1 MSSHSISLGNNR
13 SDLQFIGDLINLC
26 KRHQISCG
34 DPQDLNHLSSDIL
47 FNEEFRVD
55 LFTLCTVISHMTEV
69 EPSPEQLLVLVAR
82 ALGGPGISPGKANV
96 DIPHAASSA
105 FLKGYE
111 SWSKHEPDHGAASP
125 RPTDQTPTPSQP
137 IPPQPIT
144 LQPRATPYSI
154 AASRSSDFHGP
165 QEVPPAGNSTTGEPS
180 RRSIPSNSKLENLTL
195 SELKM
200 YLEEIESRVTRIEP
214 HVEKVAPQQI
224 EKSSPQPIEKKNS
237 QPYFSP
243 EYFERLEALD
253 AQRAL
258 RAKATAA
265 AAAAQY
271 HEVAVPPLSII
282 PTSQVE
288 PDPLPPPLVVH
299 YPEPVVSSL
308 PSFHETPRP
317 AFDAASVRKLRLVN
331 ALLACFLFIAGV
343 SAVIFAYRYLH
354 PPPTFTDTISRYPVP
369 LGGEPS
375 STADPEDSTTAPV
388 PAPARSSV
396 IAVPADARNTHPV
409 QISPNPT
416 SRSKSN
422 GHSVSQVNPQA
433 YMDRPTYV
441 VSLSPNAPAFTP
453 SNATVTVPP
462 ATMMTYAIST
472 PKPSYPSNRY
482 GDSDSTVDVE
492 ATISKDGRVTS
503 ARALTGT
510 FDVRNAAVQAV
521 LGWRFK
527 PFVFNGY
534 PVTVV
539 TTFEFDFKGK

>member
-1 MSSHSISLGNNR
+1 MSSHSISLGNGR

-34 DPQDLNHLSSDIL
+34 DPQDLDHLASDIL
-47 FNEEFRVD
+47 FNEEFRID
-55 LFTLCTVISHMTEV
+55 LFTLCTAIGHMTEV

-82 ALGGPGISPGKANV
+82 ALGGPGISLGKANV

-105 FLKGYE
+105 FLQNYE
-111 SWSKHEPDHGAASP
+111 SWSRHEPDHGADSSWP
-125 RPTDQTPTPSQP
+125 IEQTPPPPQP

-144 LQPRATPYSI
+144 LQPRQTPYSI
-154 AASRSSDFHGP
+154 AAARSSDAHGP
-165 QEVPPAGNSTTGEPS
+165 QEVPPAGHSTTTEPS
-180 RRSIPSNSKLENLTL
+180 HRPIPPNTPLENLTL

-214 HVEKVAPQQI
+214 HHIEKIEPQQI
-224 EKSSPQPIEKKNS
+224 EKLSPQHKNP

-265 AAAAQY
+265 TQY
-271 HEVAVPPLSII
+271 QEVTVPPLSII
-282 PTSQVE
+282 PAAKVE

-299 YPEPVVSSL
+299 YPEPIVSNL
-308 PSFHETPRP
+308 PSFQETPLP
-317 AFDAASVRKLRLVN
+317 AFDAASVRKLRIVN
-331 ALLACFLFIAGV
+331 ALLACFLFVTGV
-343 SAVIFAYRYLH
+343 SAVILAYRYLH
-354 PPPTFTDTISRYPVP
+354 PPPDFTDTISRYPVP

-375 STADPEDSTTAPV
+375 SAPDSEGTTSPISI
-388 PAPARSSV
+388 PAPAKSS
-396 IAVPADARNTHPV
+396 ATTLPADARNTHPAR
-409 QISPNPT
+409 ISPNPST
-416 SRSKSN
+416 RSKSDT
-422 GHSVSQVNPQA
+422 HSVSQVNPQA
-433 YMDRPTYV
+433 HTERPTYV

-453 SNATVTVPP
+453 SNAIVTVP
-462 ATMMTYAIST
+462 ASMMMTYAISAPRPT
-472 PKPSYPSNRY
+472 YPSNRY
-482 GDSDSTVDVE
+482 SESDSTVDVE
-492 ATISKDGRVTS
+492 ATISKDGRVAS

-510 FDVRNAAVQAV
+510 FDVRNAAVEAV

-527 PFVFNGY
+527 PFLFNGY

-539 TTFEFDFKGK
+539 TTFEFVFKAK